1 MRRKS
6 RPYAPGFMVLVGLL
20 CLMPFLGLGNEVKE
34 RKLLNNIA
42 DLADKDLLVTNAV
55 PATQTVVS
63 PPLFLKLNPT
73 ISTKEAVSKIEP
85 KVVPQIKAKK
95 ELLDRPEVKI
105 SRHTVRKGENL
116 WTISRR
122 YGVNMESIAGSNN
135 LRSSFLQPGQKLE
148 IPSQKGIIYRV
159 KRGQSLW
166 DIARLYKIPLKEIT
180 ECNNLTS
187 NRIKPGERIFLPK
200 ARLPYEQRIRLVSYS
215 PSQRFIK
222 PVKGWVSSGFGYRRH
237 PIYEQVMFH
246 EGIDL
251 VAPYGS
257 RIRAAAGGKVIF
269 SGWKGGYGLAVIL
282 RHPNGYTTTYA
293 HNKQNLVKAGQYIRQ
308 YQTIALLGDTGT
320 STGPHVHF
328 EIRKN
333 GKLVDP
339 TRYIGR

>member
-34 RKLLNNIA
+34 RKSLNNIA

-55 PATQTVVS
+55 PATQTVIP
-63 PPLFLKLNPT
+63 PPLSLKLNPT
-73 ISTKEAVSKIEP
+73 TSTKEAVSKIEP

-95 ELLDRPEVKI
+95 ELSDRPGVKI

-122 YGVNMESIAGSNN
+122 YGVNVESIAGSNN
-135 LRSSFLQPGQKLE
+135 LRSSFLQSGQKLE
-148 IPSQKGIIYRV
+148 IPRQKGIIYRV

-187 NRIKPGERIFLPK
+187 NQIKPGQMIFLPK
-200 ARLPYEQRIRLVSYS
+200 AKLPYEQRIRFVSYS

-237 PIYEQVMFH
+237 PIYQQVMFH

-251 VAPYGS
+251 VASYGS
-257 RIRAAAGGKVIF
+257 RIRAAASGKVIF

-293 HNKQNLVKAGQYIRQ
+293 HNKRNLVKAGQYIKQ

-333 GKLVDP
+333 GKPLNP
-339 TRYIGR
+339 TSYIGR